1 MISSG
6 DAGLQSGLELF
17 KDQPSQEKILLHF
30 IFYPHQLYRRKAL
43 EITTKRAYVVA
54 SSVAFHISMQ
64 VPAPPLKTFVDRIIV
79 AAGLGNSSRR
89 VGKANSPVLRF
100 LFQSFKGQ
108 FVDQRGVERNKDPGD
123 LKYSRGW
130 NVLQWGSAPRTA
142 PTSRC
147 CSGNKNKKGKWWGM
161 NKTLKVRESMRKKG
175 VIALPAPDP
184 RAVHLFLLCHPK
196 QSPGL

>member
-6 DAGLQSGLELF
+6 DGGLQSGLELL
-17 KDQPSQEKILLHF
+17 KDQHSQEKIFLCF
-30 IFYPHQLYRRKAL
+30 VFYPHQLYRRKAL

-64 VPAPPLKTFVDRIIV
+64 VPAPPLKAFVDRIIV
-79 AAGLGNSSRR
+79 AAPRGNSSRR

-123 LKYSRGW
+123 LKYSSGW
-130 NVLQWGSAPRTA
+130 NVLQWGSSPKTA
-142 PTSRC
+142 PASRC
-147 CSGNKNKKGKWWGM
+147 CSGNKKKRGSGWGWT
-161 NKTLKVRESMRKKG
+161 K
-175 VIALPAPDP
+175 P
-184 RAVHLFLLCHPK
+184 
-196 QSPGL
+196 